1 MIHPTAIID
10 PDAQLGSGVTV
21 GPYSIIGAGVTIG
34 DHCDIGPHVVI
45 RGETLIGEHNRFF
58 QFSSIG
64 EECQDKKY
72 NGEATRLVIGNNNIF
87 REFVTVHRGTIQDQS
102 VTKIGNDNLLMNY
115 VHVAHDC
122 IIGNEAIIANGSQ
135 VAGHVHVGDGAI
147 VGGSCAI
154 HQFCKIGDYAMLG
167 GGTVL
172 FKDVPAFVLVQG
184 NPAKTHGMN
193 YEGMKRRG
201 YSKEAINMLRR
212 AYRLVYRQ
220 STRLQDALIELQTW
234 EDESGEIKR
243 FSDSILNSSRGIVR

>member
-10 PDAQLGSGVTV
+10 PDAKLGNGVSV

-34 DHCDIGPHVVI
+34 DHCEIGPHVVI
-45 RGETLIGEHNRFF
+45 RGETVIGEHNRFF

-72 NGEATRLVIGNNNIF
+72 NGEETRLEIGNNNIF

-115 VHVAHDC
+115 VHIAHDC
-122 IIGNEAIIANGSQ
+122 IIGNGTIIANGSQ

-172 FKDVPAFVLVQG
+172 VKDVPAFVLVQG
-184 NPAKTHGMN
+184 NPAETHGMN

-201 YSKEAINMLRR
+201 YSKELINKLRK
-212 AYRLVYRQ
+212 AYKLVYRQ